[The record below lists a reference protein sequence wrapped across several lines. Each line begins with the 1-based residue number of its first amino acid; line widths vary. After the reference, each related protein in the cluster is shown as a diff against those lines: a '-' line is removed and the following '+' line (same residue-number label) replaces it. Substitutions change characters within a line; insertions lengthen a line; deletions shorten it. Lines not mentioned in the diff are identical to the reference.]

1 MTPIKLPKKIIIAG
15 PCAVENHEQVLES
28 MKQAK
33 ILQIDFLR
41 LSLWKPRTKPGF
53 EGVGEEG
60 IFYVIEAATAGV
72 NPAVEPILIEHAQQ
86 VADAFL
92 KVKNNTKLL
101 FWIGARN
108 QNHYIQR
115 GIASVAAKDP
125 RIFLMVKNQIW
136 HNEKH
141 WEGIVE
147 HVLDG
152 GLPKERL
159 LLCHRGFAPLS
170 DNNPR
175 GYRNVPDFD
184 MAMRMKEKTG
194 LPMLFDP
201 SHTGGS
207 VEKVFTIAHEAN
219 QHAFDG
225 YIIEVH
231 PNPKAALSDST
242 QQLTWGE
249 YKKLMKQLYDARL
262 QKVSMNRI
270 NV

>member
-15 PCAVENHEQVLES
+15 PCAVENKEQVLES
-28 MKQAK
+28 MKQCK
-33 ILQIDFLR
+33 QLQIDFIR

-53 EGVGEEG
+53 EGVGEAG
-60 IFYVIEAATAGV
+60 IEYVVEAAQQGL
-72 NPAVEPILIEHAQQ
+72 NPGVEPMLIEHAQQ

-101 FWIGARN
+101 LWIGARN

-115 GIASVAAKDP
+115 GIAAVAAKDP

-147 HVLDG
+147 HVLDS

-159 LLCHRGFAPLS
+159 MLCHRGFAPTA
-170 DNNPR
+170 DNNPK
-175 GYRNVPDFD
+175 GYRNVPDYD

-207 VEKVFTIAHEAN
+207 VEKVFDIALEAN
-219 QHAFDG
+219 QHEFDG

-231 PNPKAALSDST
+231 PNPKVAMSDAT

-249 YKKLMKQLYDARL
+249 YRKLTQQMYNKRVQIAKEH
-262 QKVSMNRI
+262 KV
-270 NV
+270 V